1 MSLLGQVLCQRIV
14 TGPADLAIDG
24 KPSAAAPAVATA
36 APVRNLR
43 RDTHVFF
50 ASVPG
55 SFFVMLISLP
65 VVVLWIC
72 GSWMQTSGQPFP
84 TPNPVRRFPP
94 MLLWLLPPP
103 FRQPGKTHSGIRTP
117 WEE

>member
-50 ASVPG
+50 ASVPD
-55 SFFVMLISLP
+55 SFFVMLFP
-65 VVVLWIC
+65 PQVVSWIC
-72 GSWMQTSGQPFP
+72 RIWMRPSGLPFSAR
-84 TPNPVRRFPP
+84 NPIKTLFP
-94 MLLWLLPPP
+94 MLFFLISPP
-103 FRQPGKTHSGIRTP
+103 SVASARTMAD
-117 WEE
+117 